1 MLNHITIHGYLG
13 RDPELKEYQNAKG
26 ETGHLVNF
34 SVGVSRDM
42 TEETDWFDVTFFGRR
57 AEVIE
62 KFFSKGSQIIVTGRM
77 QSDTV
82 DKDGHKRK
90 FWKLIGSSFDFCD
103 SRDSARGSNNPA
115 LKNPD
120 PSDIPDSFDAA
131 EDDIPF

>member
-1 MLNHITIHGYLG
+1 MLNDIKIHGYLG
-13 RDPELKEYQNAKG
+13 RDPELKEYKNAKG

-42 TEETDWFDVTFFGRR
+42 GEETDWFDVTFFGKR

-62 KFFSKGSQIIVTGRM
+62 KFFSKGSQILVEGRM

-82 DKDGHKRK
+82 KGDDGKNRK
-90 FWKLIGSSFDFCD
+90 FWKLIGDRFDFCD
-103 SRDSARGSNNPA
+103 SKGTPRGD
-115 LKNPD
+115 KNLD
-120 PSDIPDSFDAA
+120 DLSDSFKAA